1 MKNGCS
7 WLPEAVAIAGVAI
20 GVGVA
25 FQGWPSWPKVNG
37 ATWASWAQAVG
48 TVVAIIAAY
57 FEGRRQAA
65 AALRAARES
74 ATVALKS
81 KRASV
86 LAVVD
91 AACGRTDEICSVIQP
106 TEEGRAG
113 LWLVYHAS
121 IVESMSAAL
130 SAAPVFELESAP
142 AVEALLRFR
151 DQFVFFGDA
160 VGRFHAGP
168 HVDNQFEQIRRQF
181 DLTDDAQRQ
190 RFQESQDLWYHIAVS
205 NIETHVK
212 AMRRYRATLANSL
225 NGGAEVEAGA
235 VAA

>member
-1 MKNGCS
+1 MRQILISERSFMKNGCS

-130 SAAPVFELESAP
+130 SAAPVLNWSRHLRSRLYCAFVINSSSSET
-142 AVEALLRFR
+142 LLGDFMPGRMLTTNSSK
-151 DQFVFFGDA
+151 FGA
-160 VGRFHAGP
+160 
-168 HVDNQFEQIRRQF
+168 N
-181 DLTDDAQRQ
+181 LT
-190 RFQESQDLWYHIAVS
+190 
-205 NIETHVK
+205 
-212 AMRRYRATLANSL
+212 
-225 NGGAEVEAGA
+225 
-235 VAA
+235 